1 MRDTVIELA
10 TRNIHRIHDLIH
22 AIFTHPTD
30 SRAALD
36 ALLPMFTP
44 GFSMVTTAGD
54 VVALD
59 QVTQMFRLAAGK
71 RPGLEIAVAEVQPV
85 WRDETGIAMRYRE
98 THRLNGVETSRR
110 SVVIM
115 QRASQGLLWH
125 YLQETALP

>member
-1 MRDTVIELA
+1 MQDTAIELA
-10 TRNIHRIHDLIH
+10 ARNIHRVHDLIH

-30 SRAALD
+30 SQAALD

-71 RPGLEIAVAEVQPV
+71 RPGLEIAVDEVQPV

-115 QRASQGLLWH
+115 KRASQGLLWH
-125 YLQETALP
+125 YLQETAVP